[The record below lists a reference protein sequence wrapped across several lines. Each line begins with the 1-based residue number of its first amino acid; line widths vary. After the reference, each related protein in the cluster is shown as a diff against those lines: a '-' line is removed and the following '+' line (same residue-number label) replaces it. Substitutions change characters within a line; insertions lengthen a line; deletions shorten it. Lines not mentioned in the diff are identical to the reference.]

1 MENSTVKHNQKEI
14 NELLQGVEEETKNA
28 LLMHSLN
35 AVYIHRT
42 ADGPK
47 DAKLGLA
54 NDIKK
59 MIDSIPFD
67 QLLLVYSLL
76 NQFGAPLVATSL
88 QKSSGVN
95 AEKSNVDDRSK
106 VNENISISDEE
117 KDKAYKKGYDA
128 GSKKG
133 YKDGYAAGVIDKEEK
148 FLQKPKDTQLKEV
161 YAKGF
166 TDGENVGQQK
176 GYKDGYE
183 KGLAVRQETKKEL
196 QNEIYEKAKSEV
208 NIELSNAAYQKGYE
222 EGFHKA
228 KELRIKELKKMREW
242 PN

>member
-1 MENSTVKHNQKEI
+1 MENSTGKYNQKEI
-14 NELLQGVEEETKNA
+14 NALLQGVEGETKNA

-42 ADGPK
+42 VDG
-47 DAKLGLA
+47 DNDTKLGLA
-54 NDIKK
+54 NDIKQ
-59 MIDSIPFD
+59 MIDSISFD

-88 QKSSGVN
+88 QKNDDVTVAQKSVVEDRRQVN
-95 AEKSNVDDRSK
+95 KNV
-106 VNENISISDEE
+106 SISGEE

-133 YKDGYAAGVIDKEEK
+133 YKDGYE
-148 FLQKPKDTQLKEV
+148 T
-161 YAKGF
+161 
-166 TDGENVGQQK
+166 
-176 GYKDGYE
+176 
-183 KGLAVRQETKKEL
+183 GLAELQEMKKEL
-196 QNEIYEKAKSEV
+196 QSEIYDKAKSED
-208 NIELSNAAYQKGYE
+208 NIELSNAAFQKGYD
-222 EGFHKA
+222 EGFRKA